1 MAELSTGEFAKLHQC
16 TLKHVNAKM
25 KSASITGCKSVF
37 DKRLTLLTEEEQAKL
52 EPYINA
58 NRKQTEPEPIADV
71 VGEFVEEPIE
81 PFQNTALSF
90 HVQDRETEILALRQ
104 DAKSIAT
111 QTQGNFASFRQANLD
126 KIRMLAQRDAGE
138 ALSVYQSEYQA
149 VLNED
154 LGKVYGVDLAKPA
167 TSSTTLKKSVGQ

>member
-37 DKRLTLLTEEEQAKL
+37 DKRLTLLTEEEQAQL

-71 VGEFVEEPIE
+71 VGELIDDEPIE
-81 PFQNTALSF
+81 PSKNTALTF
-90 HVQDRETEILALRQ
+90 HVADQDAEILAIRQ
-104 DAKSIAT
+104 DTSAIAT
-111 QTQGNFASFRQANLD
+111 QTKSNFSRPSIIVSRHHTIRNAHLRLAEWDTAGFRPFRNAVLYKCNAAQSGNPAADSSA
-126 KIRMLAQRDAGE
+126 LAQ
-138 ALSVYQSEYQA
+138 YPQ
-149 VLNED
+149 
-154 LGKVYGVDLAKPA
+154 
-167 TSSTTLKKSVGQ
+167 

>member
-1 MAELSTGEFAKLHQC
+1 MLSEQ
-16 TLKHVNAKM
+16 
-25 KSASITGCKSVF
+25 
-37 DKRLTLLTEEEQAKL
+37 EQAEL

-71 VGEFVEEPIE
+71 VGELVDDEPIE

-111 QTQGNFASFRQANLD
+111 QTYGNFASFRQANLD
-126 KIRMLAQRDAGE
+126 KIRMLAQRDASE

-154 LGKVYGVDLAKPA
+154 LGEVYGSDLAKPA
-167 TSSTTLKKSVGQ
+167 TLSATAKKSVGQS